1 MCMFI
6 NFLQS
11 VDSQSEV
18 IQQNKKESAYCE
30 SVIGP
35 CSKKK
40 QSRRNVMTS
49 RNITHL

>member
-18 IQQNKKESAYCE
+18 MQQNKKESAYCE

-35 CSKKK
+35 CRKKNNYVERDDK
-40 QSRRNVMTS
+40 S
-49 RNITHL
+49 